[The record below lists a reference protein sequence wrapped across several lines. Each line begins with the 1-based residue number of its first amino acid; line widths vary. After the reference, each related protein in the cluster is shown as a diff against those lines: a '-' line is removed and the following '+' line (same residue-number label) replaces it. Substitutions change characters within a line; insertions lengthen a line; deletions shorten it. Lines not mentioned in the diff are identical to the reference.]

1 MAPMGAIPPAEKMGD
16 YLTDAAI
23 HWPVYP
29 SFTNTLKVLETL
41 GQRPETYFVPENTVS
56 ISIDVSSAFMDEYG
70 VSEELPQGE
79 TLSALQRENPHYQE
93 TGSLLFDAPKDIE
106 TLMPALRNRDLAD
119 MNGLCKP
126 EKELRYT
133 MPVSVL
139 MKDGSDIAATLWPD
153 AITPEIEA
161 LFAGIAEAAGR
172 PAQQ

>member
-1 MAPMGAIPPAEKMGD
+1 
-16 YLTDAAI
+16 
-23 HWPVYP
+23 
-29 SFTNTLKVLETL
+29 
-41 GQRPETYFVPENTVS
+41 
-56 ISIDVSSAFMDEYG
+56 
-70 VSEELPQGE
+70 
-79 TLSALQRENPHYQE
+79 
-93 TGSLLFDAPKDIE
+93 
-106 TLMPALRNRDLAD
+106 MPALRNRDLAD